1 MAKTILCGSKT
12 TLAGLKFN
20 FYDLRMLVKLLG
32 NNQIK
37 DAFKQMLIKERVP
50 RSLLF
55 AGESGVGKRLFALE
69 LAKAFLCDNPNNFQA
84 CDVCSACRRATKFNF
99 PNSVEKDEN
108 EKIFF
113 SEHADV
119 GFLRQ
124 AGKFITVKQI
134 RELEREANFRPFEGK
149 ARFFLIDDA
158 DKMNEQSQNA
168 LLKTLEEPAATT
180 YIFLITSRPLSLL
193 QTIRS
198 RCQTIRFAPL
208 DSSEI
213 EQFLLA
219 DGKVSQ
225 DDAQLLSRLSLGSI
239 GRALEL
245 DLDKYR
251 NQRDKMIKVLHGIYK
266 QNRAVLLRTT
276 EEICD
281 AKLKDDYET
290 YLIILQTLIHDVWIL
305 KNGAENVVNVDVG
318 SQIRGLS
325 AAFTSKALANSITEI
340 ETLRENLTVNINKKI
355 ATDNLFL
362 KMANF

>member
-1 MAKTILCGSKT
+1 
-12 TLAGLKFN
+12 
-20 FYDLRMLVKLLG
+20 MLTKLLG

-37 DAFKQMLIKERVP
+37 DAFKQMSAKQRVP

-55 AGESGVGKRLFALE
+55 AGENGVGKKLFALE
-69 LAKAFLCDNPNNFQA
+69 LAKTFLCQNPIDFQA
-84 CDVCSACRRATKFNF
+84 CDECSACKRATKFTF
-99 PNSVEKDEN
+99 PTSTEKDDN

-119 GFLRQ
+119 GFIKH

-149 ARFFLIDDA
+149 ARFFIIDDA
-158 DKMNEQSQNA
+158 DRMNEQSQNA

-180 YIFLITSRPLSLL
+180 YIFLITSRPMSLL

-198 RCQTIRFAPL
+198 RCQTIRFAPI
-208 DSSEI
+208 SAGEI
-213 EQFLLA
+213 EQFLLT

-225 DDAQLLSRLSLGSI
+225 DDAQLLSKLSLGSI
-239 GRALEL
+239 GRARSL
-245 DLDKYR
+245 DLDKFR
-251 NQRDKMIKVLHGIYK
+251 DQRDKMIKVLHGIYK

-281 AKLKDDYET
+281 TKLKDDYEN
-290 YLIILQTLIHDVWIL
+290 YLIILQTLIHDVWSL
-305 KNGAENVVNVDVG
+305 KNGAENVVNIDVG
-318 SQIRGLS
+318 SQLRGL
-325 AAFTSKALANSITEI
+325 ANAFTSKSLANSITEI

>member
-1 MAKTILCGSKT
+1 
-12 TLAGLKFN
+12 
-20 FYDLRMLVKLLG
+20 MLTKLLG
-32 NNQIK
+32 NNHIK
-37 DAFKQMLIKERVP
+37 DAFKQMSAKQRVP

-55 AGESGVGKRLFALE
+55 AGENGVGKKLFALE
-69 LAKAFLCDNPNNFQA
+69 LAKAFLCQNPIDFQA
-84 CDVCSACRRATKFNF
+84 CDECSACKRATKFDF
-99 PNSVEKDEN
+99 PASTEKADN

-119 GFLRQ
+119 GIIRK
-124 AGKFITVKQI
+124 AGKFITVNQI

-149 ARFFLIDDA
+149 ARFFIIDNA
-158 DKMNEQSQNA
+158 DNMSELSQNG
-168 LLKTLEEPAATT
+168 LLKTLEEPATTT
-180 YIFLITSRPLSLL
+180 YIFLITSRPMSLL

-198 RCQTIRFAPL
+198 RCQTIRFAPINA
-208 DSSEI
+208 DEI

-219 DGKVSQ
+219 DSKVSQ
-225 DDAQLLSRLSLGSI
+225 DDAQLLARLSLGSI
-239 GRALEL
+239 GRAKLL
-245 DLDKYR
+245 DLDKFR
-251 NQRDKMIKVLHGIYK
+251 DQRDKMIKVLHGIYK

-290 YLIILQTLIHDVWIL
+290 YLIILQTLIHDVWVL

-318 SQIRGLS
+318 SQLRGLA
-325 AAFTSKALANSITEI
+325 AAFTSKSLANSITEI
-340 ETLRENLTVNINKKI
+340 EVLRENLTVNINKKI

>member
-1 MAKTILCGSKT
+1 
-12 TLAGLKFN
+12 
-20 FYDLRMLVKLLG
+20 MLTKLLG

-37 DAFKQMLIKERVP
+37 DAFKQMLAKQRVP

-55 AGESGVGKRLFALE
+55 AGENGVGKKQFAFE
-69 LAKAFLCDNPNNFQA
+69 LAKAFSCQNPVDFEA
-84 CDVCSACRRATKFNF
+84 CDLCSACKRATKFDF
-99 PNSVEKDEN
+99 PTSTEKKDN
-108 EKIFF
+108 DKIFF

-119 GFLRQ
+119 AIIRK
-124 AGKFITVKQI
+124 AGKFITVNQI
-134 RELEREANFRPFEGK
+134 RELETEANFRPYEGK
-149 ARFFLIDDA
+149 ARFFIIDDA
-158 DKMNEQSQNA
+158 DKMNEQASNA

-180 YIFLITSRPLSLL
+180 YIFLITSRPMSLL

-198 RCQTIRFAPL
+198 RCQTIRFAL
-208 DSSEI
+208 INAGEI
-213 EQFLLA
+213 EHFLLA

-225 DDAQLLSRLSLGSI
+225 DDAQLLARLSLGSI
-239 GRALEL
+239 GRARSL
-245 DLDKYR
+245 DLDKFR
-251 NQRDKMIKVLHGIYK
+251 DQRDKMIKVLHGIYK

-281 AKLKDDYET
+281 AKLKDDYEN
-290 YLIILQTLIHDVWIL
+290 YLIILQTLIHDVWSL

-318 SQIRGLS
+318 SQLRGL
-325 AAFTSKALANSITEI
+325 ANAFTSKSLANSITEI

>member
-1 MAKTILCGSKT
+1 M
-12 TLAGLKFN
+12 LA
-20 FYDLRMLVKLLG
+20 KLLG
-32 NNQIK
+32 NNHIK
-37 DAFKQMLIKERVP
+37 DAFKQMSAKERVP

-55 AGESGVGKRLFALE
+55 VGENGVGKKLFALE
-69 LAKAFLCDNPNNFQA
+69 LVKAFLCQNPINFQA
-84 CDVCSACRRATKFNF
+84 CDECSACKRATSFNL
-99 PNSVEKDEN
+99 PNSTEKDDN

-113 SEHADV
+113 SQHADV
-119 GFLRQ
+119 GFIRQ

-134 RELEREANFRPFEGK
+134 RELEREANFRPYEGK
-149 ARFFLIDDA
+149 ARFFVIDNA

-180 YIFLITSRPLSLL
+180 YIFLITSRPMSLL

-198 RCQTIRFAPL
+198 RCQTIRFAPINAI
-208 DSSEI
+208 EI

-239 GRALEL
+239 GRARSL
-245 DLDKYR
+245 DLDKFR
-251 NQRDKMIKVLHGIYK
+251 DQRDKMIKVLHGIYK

-290 YLIILQTLIHDVWIL
+290 YLEILQILIHDVWSL

-318 SQIRGLS
+318 SQLRGLA
-325 AAFTSKALANSITEI
+325 AAFTSKSLANSMTEI
-340 ETLRENLTVNINKKI
+340 EILRENLNVNLNKKI
-355 ATDNLFL
+355 ATDSLFL
-362 KMANF
+362 KMASF